1 MWWGGGEKVAV
12 EGRLRQYYS
21 SSFGP
26 IDIAYIQGLLGFG
39 WGLPGGG
46 LGSPWVWF
54 RLSCWRPNL
63 KRPPSKAALN
73 VME

>member
-26 IDIAYIQGLLGFG
+26 IEIAYIQGLLGLS
-39 WGLPGGG
+39 WVLVGGYQVVVWDHHGFG
-46 LGSPWVWF
+46 LGFLFGDPI
-54 RLSCWRPNL
+54 
-63 KRPPSKAALN
+63 
-73 VME
+73 

>member
-26 IDIAYIQGLLGFG
+26 IDIAYIRGLLGLSWVLVAGYQVVVWDHHGF
-39 WGLPGGG
+39 G
-46 LGSPWVWF
+46 LGFLFGDPI
-54 RLSCWRPNL
+54 
-63 KRPPSKAALN
+63 
-73 VME
+73 